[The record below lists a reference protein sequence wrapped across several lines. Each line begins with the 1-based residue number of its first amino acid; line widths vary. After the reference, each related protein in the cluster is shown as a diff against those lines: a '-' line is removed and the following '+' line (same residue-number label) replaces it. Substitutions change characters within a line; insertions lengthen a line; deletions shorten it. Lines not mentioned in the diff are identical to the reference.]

1 MKTVTHYSDTRGHV
15 NHGWLQARH
24 SFSFASFYNAD
35 RMNFGTLRVLNDDI
49 IAPNMGFGAHPHDN
63 MEIITIPLT
72 GALKHRDSLANQWQ
86 SVLPGEVQIMSAG
99 KGIEHSEMNASTE
112 TELKLFQIWIIP
124 NKRDINPRYDQK
136 FFFDRDRHNKFQTL
150 VSSYDDDDT
159 ESLKIYQDVRLSRIS
174 LDKGRSVEYF
184 LKSKCHG
191 VYVMTIDGVS
201 LINNTILKK
210 RDAIGVSEINSFKI
224 VAQESSDMLLIEVP
238 MS

>member
-35 RMNFGTLRVLNDDI
+35 RMNFGALRVLNDDI

-136 FFFDRDRHNKFQTL
+136 FFFDRDRHNKFQKL

-174 LDKGRSVEYF
+174 LDKGRSEEYF
-184 LKSKCHG
+184 LKSKCQG
-191 VYVMTIDGVS
+191 EYVMAIDGDS
-201 LINNTILKK
+201 LIKTSCI
-210 RDAIGVSEINSFKI
+210 
-224 VAQESSDMLLIEVP
+224 
-238 MS
+238 

>member
-35 RMNFGTLRVLNDDI
+35 RMNFGALRVLNDDI
-49 IAPNMGFGAHPHDN
+49 VAPNMGFGAHPHDN

-136 FFFDRDRHNKFQTL
+136 FFF
-150 VSSYDDDDT
+150 
-159 ESLKIYQDVRLSRIS
+159 
-174 LDKGRSVEYF
+174 
-184 LKSKCHG
+184 
-191 VYVMTIDGVS
+191 
-201 LINNTILKK
+201 
-210 RDAIGVSEINSFKI
+210 
-224 VAQESSDMLLIEVP
+224 
-238 MS
+238 